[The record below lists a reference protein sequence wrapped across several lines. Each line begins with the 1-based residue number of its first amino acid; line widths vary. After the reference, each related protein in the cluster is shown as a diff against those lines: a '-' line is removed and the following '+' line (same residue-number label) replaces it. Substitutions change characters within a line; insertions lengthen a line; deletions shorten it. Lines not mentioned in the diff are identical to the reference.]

1 MKTDELRSAE
11 DLERA
16 VLKLGF
22 LPFFKNRIEGFSVE
36 EMTPPELWFA
46 EGTDGPWEWK
56 GPVVRNW
63 NCIYG
68 KLFGGRAGYVSLEWL
83 PDLANCRRAN
93 YGFDMTPLDGEGRN
107 REKEIYDAVV
117 AHESL
122 LSKEIKSLCG
132 FRKTK
137 KPHSASVGGWMSE
150 KLSPQTGES
159 FETAMT
165 RLQMATMLIA
175 ADFEY
180 QLDKCG
186 QPYGWGI
193 ARYTTPEILFGAQS
207 VDCGNRTPQ
216 ESAERIVAHIRRLF
230 PHAAE
235 SLIRKLVE

>member
-1 MKTDELRSAE
+1 MRSAE
-11 DLERA
+11 NLEQA
-16 VLKLGF
+16 VLRLGF

-36 EMTPPELWFA
+36 EMTPPELWFEDGA
-46 EGTDGPWEWK
+46 DGPWEWK

-63 NCIYG
+63 NCTYG

-93 YGFDMTPLDGEGRN
+93 YSFGKAPLDSEGRN
-107 REKEIYDAVV
+107 REKEIYEAVV
-117 AHESL
+117 SHESL
-122 LSKEIKSLCG
+122 LSKEIKTLCG
-132 FRKTK
+132 FRKAK
-137 KPHSASVGGWMSE
+137 KPRPGSIGGWTAGRF
-150 KLSPQTGES
+150 SPRTES

-165 RLQMATMLIA
+165 RLQMATMLVT

-180 QLDKCG
+180 QLDKRS

-193 ARYTTPEILFGAQS
+193 ARYTTPEILFGAKS

>member
-93 YGFDMTPLDGEGRN
+93 YGFDMTPLDGEGR
-107 REKEIYDAVV
+107 E
-117 AHESL
+117 
-122 LSKEIKSLCG
+122 
-132 FRKTK
+132 F
-137 KPHSASVGGWMSE
+137 
-150 KLSPQTGES
+150 
-159 FETAMT
+159 
-165 RLQMATMLIA
+165 
-175 ADFEY
+175 
-180 QLDKCG
+180 LDN
-186 QPYGWGI
+186 
-193 ARYTTPEILFGAQS
+193 
-207 VDCGNRTPQ
+207 V
-216 ESAERIVAHIRRLF
+216 AERMIDSQSMPCMDCKYCMPWSVWDR
-230 PHAAE
+230 
-235 SLIRKLVE
+235 